1 MTSFLGNKVKNA
13 TDINDEVIANNMLA
27 SSKAS
32 ANAYLN
38 AAVACAT
45 PELRAMYSSSLSQ
58 ILNGHSALMG
68 LAVKRGWE
76 KPYDTPNQQLSDAYN
91 KSKFLVNPEHQ

>member
-1 MTSFLGNKVKNA
+1 MTSFLGNRIKNN

-27 SSKAS
+27 SSKAA

-38 AAVACAT
+38 ATVACTT
-45 PELRAMYSSSLSQ
+45 PELRAMYSSSLTQ
-58 ILNGHSALMG
+58 ILNGHSALME

-76 KPYDTPNQQLSDAYN
+76 KPYDSPNQQLSDAYS
-91 KSKFLVNPEHQ
+91 KSKITVRTE